1 MPKHAN
7 PSSCLSVLCPYLK
20 QMRPFAAWLMVGMLF
35 SLVTLLSSIGMIAL
49 SGWFLSASALA
60 GLTASTAAAFNYFL
74 PSAGIR
80 LFVLT
85 RTAGRYGERVTSH
98 EGTLRLLSQ
107 LRRHVYAAIEPLSPT
122 ALQRYGSGELLS
134 RLTADIDALD
144 SLYLRIV
151 APSIVALLAII
162 GCGTL
167 MGVFSPVI
175 GVFAALALTFSG
187 TLGPWLAWHLTHSPS
202 STWQALNGR
211 LRAQLIERLDALA
224 ELLLYGRWE
233 TETASLTHGQRQ
245 RDAAEHQTARIWG
258 FSQWL
263 TQTLLGLTLTTALA
277 MAAWLI
283 SHGRLE
289 ASLIAFMGLA
299 VLAGFEAI
307 SLLPQ
312 AWQNIG
318 RIQYAAQRLEAVRS
332 QVPTVRYPA
341 QDQVEPLGTQL
352 TIDNLHV
359 TFADGTQALND
370 MSLTINAGEHVAL
383 LGPSGSG
390 KTTLLNALVR
400 FVEPQRGQ
408 VSFGQAPLHT
418 LSEHTLRAAFAVA
431 PQEIHLFVASYR
443 ENLKLANPQASDE
456 QMTELLLALGLG
468 EWLSEQPEGLD
479 SYPDEGGSSLS
490 GGQRRR
496 FGVARAL
503 LSLAPLVL
511 LDEPTEGLDDTTATQ
526 VLKVIGQRCQG
537 RTLLLVTHR
546 PAGLEQLDRIAVLD
560 SGRLLEAGTP
570 QALLAKP
577 GSYFYTINQRV
588 FAPPSTRQGGVDA

>member
-7 PSSCLSVLCPYLK
+7 PSSRFNVLTPYLK
-20 QMRPFAAWLMVGMLF
+20 QMRPYTAWLLAGMLF
-35 SLVTLLSSIGMIAL
+35 GLVTLLSSIGMIAL

-167 MGVFSPVI
+167 MGVFSPTI
-175 GVFAALALTFSG
+175 GVFALLALAFSG
-187 TLGPWLAWHLTHSPS
+187 TLGPWLASRMSHSPS
-202 STWQALNGR
+202 STWQALDSR
-211 LRAQLIERLDALA
+211 LRAQLIERLDALP

-233 TETASLTHGQRQ
+233 AEKASLTQGQRQ
-245 RDAAEHQTARIWG
+245 RDAAECQTARIWG

-263 TQTLLGLTLTTALA
+263 TQTLLGLTLATTLG
-277 MAAWLI
+277 MAAWFI
-283 SHGRLE
+283 SYDRLE

-318 RIQYAAQRLEAVRS
+318 RIHSAAQRLEAVRT
-332 QVPTVRYPA
+332 QVPTVRYPSL
-341 QDQVEPLGTQL
+341 DQAETLSTQL
-352 TIDNLHV
+352 TIDHLHV
-359 TFADGTQALND
+359 TFADGTQALSD
-370 MSLTINAGEHVAL
+370 VSLTIKAGEQWAL

-400 FVEPQRGQ
+400 FVEPQRGE
-408 VSFGQAPLHT
+408 VSLGQAPLYM
-418 LSEHTLRAAFAVA
+418 LSEPTLRSAFAVA
-431 PQEIHLFVASYR
+431 PQDIHLFVASYR
-443 ENLKLANPQASDE
+443 ENLKLGNPQASDE
-456 QMTELLLALGLG
+456 QMTELLVALGLG
-468 EWLSEQPEGLD
+468 GWLSEQPEGLD

-490 GGQRRR
+490 GGQLRR

-503 LSLAPLVL
+503 LSSAPIVL
-511 LDEPTEGLDDTTATQ
+511 LDEPTEGLDDATATQ

-546 PAGLEQLDRIAVLD
+546 PAGLDQLDRIAVLD
-560 SGRLLEAGTP
+560 CGHLLEAGTP

-577 GSYFYTINQRV
+577 DSYVYAINQRM
-588 FAPPSTRQGGVDA
+588 AL